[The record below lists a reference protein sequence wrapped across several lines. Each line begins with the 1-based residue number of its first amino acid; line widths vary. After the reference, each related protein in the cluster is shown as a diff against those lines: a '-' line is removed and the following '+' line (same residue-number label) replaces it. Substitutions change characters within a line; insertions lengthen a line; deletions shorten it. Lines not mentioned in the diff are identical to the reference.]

1 MRKITPDQM
10 ELTEEEL
17 ATELIELTSDGVDS
31 LTRAFYMIS
40 DLCEN
45 LKREIATET
54 LEIPENLEN

>member
-1 MRKITPDQM
+1 M

-54 LEIPENLEN
+54 LEIPENLLN